1 MLTIAL
7 RKEYPV
13 LFSDAGQAW
22 KTKLTLYAEMHAGWL
37 TGITKR

>member
-13 LFSDAGQAW
+13 LVSGAEEAGKA
-22 KTKLTLYAEMHAGWL
+22 KLTLYAEMRAGWL
-37 TGITKR
+37 TGITKP